1 MAYLFMAKH
10 HGRHSLRKM
19 SQVFG
24 VGLSGYHAWQ
34 RRKPSR
40 HRQKD
45 LALLERIKILQK
57 KHKGRYGSPRI
68 WDDLKAEGFRVSRK
82 RVARLMR
89 QNGLSAIGKKK
100 WVNTTDSG
108 HSLPVAEN
116 ILNREFAADAP
127 GTKWVSDITYLPT
140 TQGWVY
146 LCVVIDLWDRKV
158 IGWSLATDMAAIH
171 TVQALMMACLN
182 RVPRPGL
189 IFHSDRGV
197 QYSSGEF
204 RAALAAKC
212 PQVRQSMSRK
222 GNCWDNAC
230 AESFFKTLKRELA
243 ELNGRS
249 TRKQTQIAVFEY
261 VEVYYN
267 RIRKHSTLGNTTP
280 LTFKKTAA

>member
-10 HGRHSLRKM
+10 QKQHSLRKM
-19 SQVFG
+19 SEVFG
-24 VGLSGYHAWQ
+24 VGLSGFHAWRQ
-34 RRKPSR
+34 RKPSR
-40 HRQKD
+40 HWQMD
-45 LALLERIKILQK
+45 LVLVERIKVLQK
-57 KHKGRYGSPRI
+57 KHKRRYGSPRI

-89 QNGLSAIGKKK
+89 QNGLSAIEKKK
-100 WVNTTDSG
+100 WIQTTDSC
-108 HSLPVAEN
+108 HAFPVAEN
-116 ILNREFAADAP
+116 ILNRDFVADAP

-140 TQGWVY
+140 TLGWVY

-182 RVPRPGL
+182 RVPRSSL

-204 RAALAAKC
+204 RAALTNKC

-230 AESFFKTLKRELA
+230 AESFFKVTYNIFRKLKY
-243 ELNGRS
+243 G
-249 TRKQTQIAVFEY
+249 
-261 VEVYYN
+261 
-267 RIRKHSTLGNTTP
+267 
-280 LTFKKTAA
+280 

>member
-1 MAYLFMAKH
+1 MAYLFMAKNH
-10 HGRHSLRKM
+10 ERHSLRKM

-24 VGLSGYHAWQ
+24 VCLSGYHAWRQ
-34 RRKPSR
+34 RKPSR
-40 HRQKD
+40 HRQLD
-45 LALLERIKILQK
+45 LVLLERIKALQH
-57 KHKGRYGSPRI
+57 KHHRRYGSPRI

-108 HSLPVAEN
+108 HALPIAEN
-116 ILNREFAADAP
+116 ILNREFTASAP
-127 GTKWVSDITYLPT
+127 GTKWVSDITYLST
-140 TQGWVY
+140 SGGWVY

-182 RVPRPGL
+182 RVPHPGL

-204 RAALAAKC
+204 RAALTDNC
-212 PQVRQSMSRK
+212 PQVCQSMSRK

-249 TRKQTQIAVFEY
+249 TRKQTELAVFEY
-261 VEVYYN
+261 IEAYYN
-267 RIRKHSTLGNTTP
+267 RIRKHSTLGNSTP
-280 LTFKKTAA
+280 LTFQKTAA

>member
-1 MAYLFMAKH
+1 
-10 HGRHSLRKM
+10 
-19 SQVFG
+19 
-24 VGLSGYHAWQ
+24 
-34 RRKPSR
+34 
-40 HRQKD
+40 
-45 LALLERIKILQK
+45 
-57 KHKGRYGSPRI
+57 
-68 WDDLKAEGFRVSRK
+68 
-82 RVARLMR
+82 MR

-171 TVQALMMACLN
+171 TV
-182 RVPRPGL
+182 
-189 IFHSDRGV
+189 FHSDRGV

>member
-10 HGRHSLRKM
+10 QKQHSLRKM
-19 SQVFG
+19 SEVFG
-24 VGLSGYHAWQ
+24 VGLSGFHAWRQ
-34 RRKPSR
+34 RKPSR
-40 HRQKD
+40 HWQMD
-45 LALLERIKILQK
+45 LVLVERIKVLQK
-57 KHKGRYGSPRI
+57 KHKRRYGSPRI
-68 WDDLKAEGFRVSRK
+68 WDDLKTEGFRVSRK

-89 QNGLSAIGKKK
+89 QNGLSAIEKKK
-100 WVNTTDSG
+100 WIQTTDSC
-108 HSLPVAEN
+108 HAFPVAEN
-116 ILNREFAADAP
+116 ILNRDFVADAP

-182 RVPRPGL
+182 RVPRSSL

-204 RAALAAKC
+204 RAALTNKC

-249 TRKQTQIAVFEY
+249 TRKQTELAVFEY
-261 VEVYYN
+261 IEVYYN
-267 RIRKHSTLGNTTP
+267 RIRKHSTLGNSTP